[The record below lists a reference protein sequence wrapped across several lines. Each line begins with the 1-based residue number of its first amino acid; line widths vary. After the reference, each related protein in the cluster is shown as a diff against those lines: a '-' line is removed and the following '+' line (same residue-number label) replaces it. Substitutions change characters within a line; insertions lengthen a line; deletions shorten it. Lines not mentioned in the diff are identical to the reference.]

1 MTDFASNSVLT
12 RLNYSFLFV
21 AVNWHFTSIQLFL
34 LIPPVMGKTRGVN
47 EPCKWTLFYVENP
60 GIMISFLLFFIC
72 FIASFERFLF
82 MMLSVWIEN
91 SYIEKCPAHDT
102 KSPSTL
108 ASTETLPPIDD
119 SSIVTGCNISSVLTP
134 VTCNINSST
143 VSQLKLLCFW
153 IKSFNLLSLLDFF
166 CWI

>member
-1 MTDFASNSVLT
+1 MTDLASNSVLT
-12 RLNYSFLFV
+12 RLNYSFHFV
-21 AVNWHFTSIQLFL
+21 VVNWHFTSIQLFL

-102 KSPSTL
+102 KSPSAL
-108 ASTETLPPIDD
+108 ASIETLPPIDD
-119 SSIVTGCNISSVLTP
+119 SSIVTGCNVSSVLTP
-134 VTCNINSST
+134 VTYNIWLMLSRHSS
-143 VSQLKLLCFW
+143 S
-153 IKSFNLLSLLDFF
+153 
-166 CWI
+166 